1 MFMAWHYFIV
11 MHVPDHKWMHVHN
24 IIKRNSTIGLFD
36 VMQYHVYQCVR
47 NAQLQ
52 LQMLYK

>member
-11 MHVPDHKWMHVHN
+11 MHVPDHKWMHMHN